1 MKLFINLNVP
11 LKIQLKGN
19 AKYVTKIII
28 LNGYLKKYNKKALK
42 IIDDFK
48 LNNSTELTTEIF
60 DKLLIDLNKIWKER
74 ERKIV
79 EKIKKEFMS
88 EIASLKRQL
97 SSRVPF
103 EEVVAN
109 RQITR
114 LKSEIQ
120 NANKEAKQNQIAK
133 EKEKMYNLI

>member
-79 EKIKKEFMS
+79 GKIKKEFMS